1 MWSDKYNYYNIQS
14 DESHSEEI
22 ESRKVI
28 EILTKTTYF
37 KQINHQSFS
46 NCENFPW
53 LEINIVKA
61 KNGNFSTSEK
71 ELESVNLITIVCSKN
86 MEINQSIYTETFLNI
101 AKELNWKLYL
111 EQDDE
116 ENQNIEIKRE

>member
-1 MWSDKYNYYNIQS
+1 MWSDQYNYYNIQS
-14 DESHSEEI
+14 DEAHSEEI
-22 ESRKVI
+22 ESKKVI

-46 NCENFPW
+46 NYDHFPW

-61 KNGNFSTSEK
+61 KNENFSTSEK
-71 ELESVNLITIVCSKN
+71 ELEFVNLIAIVCSKN
-86 MEINQSIYTETFLNI
+86 IEINQSVYIETFLNV

-111 EQDDE
+111 EQDDYGNE
-116 ENQNIEIKRE
+116 NIEIKR